1 MPERNTYN
9 TDGAES
15 DSELYN
21 RVTENGINTD
31 GLEAQTER
39 GPRSLEEA
47 IKDRSERKYMVCRNR
62 NIHATAEAWIPL
74 DNTMRIS
81 VGGRA
86 NRFYISGTDFAITT
100 HTAITTALPDGD
112 NDGFTDIY
120 KVSKHALL
128 KHVRRCCGN
137 AESVV
142 GEATPVIQ
150 ANNTPIGERAL
161 YRGRLPYHDELWIHA
176 SSVTD
181 ITDNYSSW
189 EAYIPAEDALVSTG
203 DASRSG
209 RLIVPWSNDMILRY
223 TGTTHVNSITSTQ
236 DGLYVSNLHFVTE
249 EDVPVEYDGESQYD
263 DYEVSRMDVE
273 VETVGE
279 RYRNQ

>member
-15 DSELYN
+15 DSKLYN

-31 GLEAQTER
+31 GLEPQTER
-39 GPRSLEEA
+39 GPSSLEEA
-47 IKDRSERKYMVCRNR
+47 IEGRAERKYMICRNR

-74 DNTMRIS
+74 ENTTRIS
-81 VGGRA
+81 VRERA
-86 NRFYISGTDFAITT
+86 NRFYISETDFAITT
-100 HTAITTALPDGD
+100 HTGITTALAGGD

-128 KHVRRCCGN
+128 KHVRRSCSN
-137 AESVV
+137 AESIV

-150 ANNTPIGERAL
+150 ATNTPIGERAL
-161 YRGRLPYHDELWIHA
+161 YRGRLPYHDELWIHT

-181 ITDNYSSW
+181 ISNNSLSW

-203 DASRSG
+203 GASRSG
-209 RLIVPWSNDMILRY
+209 RLVLPWSDDMILRQ
-223 TGTTHVNSITSTQ
+223 THTPSANSITSTQ
-236 DGLYVSNLHFVTE
+236 DGLYVSNLHFVPE
-249 EDVPVEYDGESQYD
+249 EDVPVEHDGESLYD
-263 DYEVSRMDVE
+263 DDEVSRIDLE
-273 VETVGE
+273 VETIGE

>member
-31 GLEAQTER
+31 GLETQTER
-39 GPRSLEEA
+39 APSSLEEA
-47 IKDRSERKYMVCRNR
+47 IEGRSERKFMVCRNR

-81 VGGRA
+81 VRERA
-86 NRFYISGTDFAITT
+86 NRFYISEPDFAITT
-100 HTAITTALPDGD
+100 HMGITTGLPHGD
-112 NDGFTDIY
+112 DDGFTDIY

-128 KHVRRCCGN
+128 KHVRRCCGD

-150 ANNTPIGERAL
+150 ANNTSIGERAL
-161 YRGRLPYHDELWIHA
+161 YRGRLPYHDGLWIHA

-181 ITDNYSSW
+181 ITDDTHSW

-203 DASRSG
+203 HASRSG
-209 RLIVPWSNDMILRY
+209 RLILPWSNDMILRY
-223 TGTTHVNSITSTQ
+223 ANNTHVNSITSTQ

-249 EDVPVEYDGESQYD
+249 EDVPVEYDGKSLYD

-273 VETVGE
+273 VETIGE